1 MNDSSSDQPGKPA
14 ADVPAGQADAL
25 PVFDAKSF
33 LRGLPESPG
42 VYRMIG
48 ADDEVLYVGKAKL
61 LKRRVSSY
69 FQKNHPSPRIAM
81 MVSKIVRVDITVVR
95 SEAEALILE
104 NNLIKTLKPRYNILF
119 RDDKSYPYIAISGD
133 ESPRLFYYR
142 GAFEKGV
149 RYFGPYPSGWAA
161 RESVQLLQ
169 RLFLLRTCEDPVFNN
184 RSRPCLLHQIK
195 RCSAPCVDVIDK
207 ESYARDVKVATLF
220 LEGKHSDVI
229 DNLTARMQSASE
241 RFAFEEAAVFR
252 DQIRALQTVLHKQ
265 FVDSGKDEDVD
276 VLVALETGGMVC
288 VNLAMVRGGRHLGDR
303 PQFPNG
309 SEGLSATDALLA
321 FLEQHYRD
329 HPAPAKIVLEGLSTE
344 LARSVLDEVLE
355 RTPIITAARYQG
367 EKAWVEMAL
376 LNANLAIETRQRESG
391 RAQHQLEALRVALG
405 IDEAP
410 RRIECFDISHTQGEA
425 TVASCVVWEG
435 EGMKKSEYRR
445 FNIAG
450 ITGGDDYAAM
460 RQALTRRYEKVA
472 AGEGVRPDLIL
483 IDGGKGQIGVA
494 WEVLTELG
502 LESIAMVG
510 VAKGEERK
518 AGLEQLIYP
527 DGRPPLALG
536 GEHPALHLI
545 QVVRDEAHRFAITGM
560 RARRSKT
567 RLTSK
572 LEDIPGVGPTRR
584 KKLIEAFGGL
594 AGVKEATVED
604 LCRVEGINRKIAE
617 QIYNALRG

>member
-1 MNDSSSDQPGKPA
+1 MG
-14 ADVPAGQADAL
+14 
-25 PVFDAKSF
+25 FDHKTF
-33 LRGLPESPG
+33 LRNLTEAPG

-48 ADDEVLYVGKAKL
+48 ASDEVLYVGKAKN

-69 FQKNHPSPRIAM
+69 FLKHHPSPRIAM
-81 MVSKIVRVDITVVR
+81 MVTQIARIDTTAVR

-104 NNLIKTLKPRYNILF
+104 NTLIKTLKPRYNILF

-133 ESPRLFYYR
+133 TAPRLAYYR

-149 RYFGPYPSGWAA
+149 RYFGPYPSSWAA

-169 RLFLLRTCEDPVFNN
+169 RLFLLRTCENSVFNN

-195 RCSAPCVDVIDK
+195 RCSAPCVDIISPED
-207 ESYARDVKVATLF
+207 YTRDVRMAVMF
-220 LEGKHSDVI
+220 LEGRHSDVI
-229 DNLTARMQSASE
+229 DGLSARMQAASD
-241 RFAFEEAAVFR
+241 RYAFEEAAVFR

-276 VLVALETGGMVC
+276 VVVAQQSGGLVC

-303 PQFPNG
+303 PQFPQG
-309 SEGLSATDALLA
+309 SEGLETADALLA
-321 FLEQHYRD
+321 FVEQHYRD
-329 HPAPAKIVLEGLSTE
+329 LPAPAKLVIDGAEVTAVRLVLEE
-344 LARSVLDEVLE
+344 VLDHPPVVTQP
-355 RTPIITAARYQG
+355 RFQG
-367 EKAWVEMAL
+367 EKAWVEMAQT
-376 LNANLAIETRQRESG
+376 NAGLAIETRLRETG
-391 RAQHQLEALRVALG
+391 RAEAQLEALQAALAMA
-405 IDEAP
+405 EKP

-425 TVASCVVWEG
+425 TVASCVVWDG
-435 EGMKKSEYRR
+435 VGMKKSEYRR
-445 FNIAG
+445 FNISG
-450 ITGGDDYAAM
+450 ITPGDDYAAM

-483 IDGGKGQIGVA
+483 IDGGKGQVGIA
-494 WEVLTELG
+494 WEVLCELG
-502 LESIAMVG
+502 LQSIEMVG

-518 AGLEQLIYP
+518 AGLEQLIHP
-527 DGRPPLALG
+527 DGRPGLALG

-545 QVVRDEAHRFAITGM
+545 QIVRDEAHRFAITGM

-572 LEDIPGVGPTRR
+572 LEDIPGIGPTRR

-594 AGVKEATVED
+594 AGVRDATVED
-604 LCRVEGINRKIAE
+604 LCRVEGINRKMAE
-617 QIYNALRG
+617 QIYNALH